1 MYERDGREFS
11 LSSSMD
17 ANNSSANMFDV
28 SYTPLLDS
36 PDSDD
41 FSNNLISFELSDIF
55 EIDNW
60 PVQQADPTLVPHY
73 SNYAANQVV
82 NTRSST
88 TYHEEPNNSKHFIN
102 TTF

>member
-1 MYERDGREFS
+1 MGGNFS
-11 LSSSMD
+11 SSSSMD
-17 ANNSSANMFDV
+17 ANNSSANMFDG
-28 SYTPLLDS
+28 SFTPLLNS

-41 FSNNLISFELSDIF
+41 HFSNNLINFELSDIF

-60 PVQQADPTLVPHY
+60 PVQQPDPTLVPHY

-82 NTRSST
+82 NTSSST
-88 TYHEEPNNSKHFIN
+88 TYHEEPSNSKHFIN

>member
-1 MYERDGREFS
+1 MA
-11 LSSSMD
+11 
-17 ANNSSANMFDV
+17 ANNHNANMFDG
-28 SYTPLLDS
+28 SFTSLDS

-41 FSNNLISFELSDIF
+41 FSNNLINFELSDML

-82 NTRSST
+82 NTRS
-88 TYHEEPNNSKHFIN
+88 EELSNSKHFIN
-102 TTF
+102 TTLI